1 MYEIPNTKSN
11 LIQKGENMKKH
22 ILSLTLGSLLVSA
35 LSAEDD
41 GFYTSVGYQIGEAA
55 QMVTNTKGI
64 QELSDNYE
72 KLNNLLTRYSTLNTL
87 IKLSADPS
95 AVSGAINNLNAGA
108 TGLLKEKTNSP
119 AYQAVSL
126 ALNAAVGLWNTIG
139 YAIMCG
145 NGNGTGSG
153 PGSVIFNNQ
162 PGQSSTAITCNRYEA
177 TGPGKSMSIDE
188 FKKLNEAYQI
198 IQQALKNQ
206 NGFPELGGNGAK
218 VSVKYSYECKQE
230 NENSNIN
237 GGVNQFCEAKNGSS
251 SSGSGSN
258 GSNGTSTQTTTQDGV
273 TITTTYN
280 SNKATVKFDI
290 TNNAQQLLNQ
300 AANIMQVLNT
310 QCPLVRSTHNENA
323 PGGGQPWGLSTSGN
337 ACQIFQQEFSEVTS
351 MIKNAQEIVAQ
362 SKIANANQ
370 KAEIANPSNFN
381 PFTDASFAQ
390 SMLKNARA
398 QAEMFNLAEQVKQN
412 LEVMQN
418 NNNVNENLGGFG
430 TGMTNFVSA
439 FLASCRTDGTL
450 PNAGVTNNTWGAGCA
465 YVGET
470 ITALNNSIAHFGTQ
484 AQQIQQAENIAD
496 TLVNFKSRYS
506 ELGNTYNS
514 ITTALSSIP
523 NAQSLQ
529 NAVSKKNN
537 PYSPQG
543 IETNYYL
550 NQNSYNQ
557 IQTINQELGRNPF
570 RKVGIVSSQTN
581 NGAMNGIGIQVGYK
595 QFFGQKRRWG
605 ARYYGFFDYNH
616 AFIKSSFFNSASD
629 VWTYGFGADA
639 LYNFINDK
647 ATNFLG
653 KNNKLSVGLFGGI
666 ALAGTSW
673 LNSEYVNLATM
684 NNVYNAKMNVA
695 NFQFLFNMGVR
706 MNLAR
711 SKKKGSD
718 HAAQHGIELGLKIP
732 TINTNYYS
740 FMGAELKYRRLY
752 SVYLNYVFAY

>member
-1 MYEIPNTKSN
+1 
-11 LIQKGENMKKH
+11 MKKH

-139 YAIMCG
+139 YAVMCG
-145 NGNGTGSG
+145 NGDGTGSG

-162 PGQSSTAITCNRYEA
+162 PGQSSTEITCNRYEKI
-177 TGPGKSMSIDE
+177 GFGSSMSIPE
-188 FKKLNEAYQI
+188 FEKLNKAYQA
-198 IQQALKNQ
+198 IQQALKNGK
-206 NGFPELGGNGAK
+206 GFPELGGNGTT
-218 VSVKYSYECKQE
+218 VNVTYTYECKQTDV
-230 NENSNIN
+230 NIN
-237 GGVNQFCEAKNGSS
+237 NGVNRFCKQNSS
-251 SSGSGSN
+251 SN
-258 GSNGTSTQTTTQDGV
+258 GVTSTSDNNKETQSFQF
-273 TITTTYN
+273 I
-280 SNKATVKFDI
+280 
-290 TNNAQQLLNQ
+290 NNAQNLLEQ
-300 AANIMQVLNT
+300 ANTIMQVLNT
-310 QCPLVRSTHNENA
+310 QCPLVRSTNEVNA
-323 PGGGQPWGLSTSGN
+323 QGNGSPWGLSTSGN
-337 ACQIFQQEFSEVTS
+337 ACTIFQQEFSQVTS

-362 SKIANANQ
+362 SKIANANEE
-370 KAEIANPSNFN
+370 AEIANPSNFN

-390 SMLKNARA
+390 SMLKNAQA
-398 QAEMFNLAEQVKQN
+398 QASMFNLSEQVKKD

-418 NNNVNENLGGFG
+418 NNNVTIDGKA
-430 TGMTNFVSA
+430 TNFVSA
-439 FLASCRTDGTL
+439 FLASCRNGGGTL
-450 PNAGVTNNTWGAGCA
+450 PNEGVTNNTWGAGCA

-470 ITALNNSIAHFGTQ
+470 ITALTNSIAHFGTQ
-484 AQQIQQAENIAD
+484 AEQIQQAENIAD
-496 TLVNFKSRYS
+496 TLVNFKSKYS

-529 NAVSKKNN
+529 NVVSQKKN

-543 IETNYYL
+543 IDTNYYL

-595 QFFGQKRRWG
+595 QFFGQKRKWG

-711 SKKKGSD
+711 PKKKDSD

-752 SVYLNYVFAY
+752 SMYLNYVFAY